1 MITLSFKCSFFKFFY
16 SKIFDDVMLQSSG
29 NFILIYIFKNDLSND
44 DGGREKKMQSH
55 FENIQK
61 KYLCVRECVYINVL
75 YGHRVVCVC
84 V

>member
-1 MITLSFKCSFFKFFY
+1 MITLSFKCSFFNFFY

-61 KYLCVRECVYINVL
+61 KYLCERVCVYKCPL
-75 YGHRVVCVC
+75 WSQGCVC